1 MGYHHPL
8 GEMGVVSRPK
18 RIAVSHSMGVMTIE
32 WEDGQS
38 CDYPISGLRAAC
50 PCAECRGGH
59 QNMGVPGS
67 PDMLE
72 IPIVNKAATELVQ
85 LEQVGNYA
93 IQLYWKDGH
102 SYGIYS
108 WQYLWELCPKMREEL

>member
-1 MGYHHPL
+1 MSYHHPL
-8 GEMGVVSRPK
+8 GEMVMLSRPK
-18 RIAVSHSMGVMTIE
+18 RIAVSRSKGILTIE
-32 WEDGQS
+32 WMDGLS
-38 CDYPISGLRAAC
+38 CDYPLSGLRAAC

-59 QNMGVPGS
+59 ENMGGSGS
-67 PDMLE
+67 PEMLE
-72 IPIVNKAATELVQ
+72 IPVVNKASTELDR

-108 WQYLWELCPKMREEL
+108 WQYLRELCPAIEEES